1 MAMKK
6 IILTIVML
14 VAMSLSAVAAHV
26 VVTGTNVR
34 LRLKPSLKSET
45 LTNSRGENVH
55 PAKGEKLELLGDAG
69 DFYKV
74 RYKGQVVYI
83 SKQFS
88 QASETPKQTSK
99 PTTQATAGQ
108 RYVVVTG
115 TGVRLR
121 MQPSTKAATLQ
132 RGGVNVHPK
141 KGERIKLM
149 GDAGD
154 FYKVNYQGNYVYI
167 HKDYAKVE

>member
-1 MAMKK
+1 MKK
-6 IILTIVML
+6 SILTLIML
-14 VAMSLSAVAAHV
+14 AAMSLSASAAYV
-26 VVTGTNVR
+26 VVTGTDVR
-34 LRLKPSLKSET
+34 LRMAPSLKSET
-45 LTNSRGENVH
+45 LTNSKGVNIH
-55 PAKGEKLELLGDAG
+55 PAKGEKLELLGESG

-88 QASETPKQTSK
+88 RAVAPK
-99 PTTQATAGQ
+99 GQ
-108 RYVVVTG
+108 QYVVVTG

-121 MQPSTKAATLQ
+121 LQPSLKAATFQ
-132 RGGVNVHPK
+132 SKGVNVHPK

-167 HKDYAKVE
+167 HKDYAKPE

>member
-1 MAMKK
+1 MKK
-6 IILTIVML
+6 TILTIIML
-14 VAMSLSAVAAHV
+14 VAMSLSAAAAYV

-45 LTNSRGENVH
+45 LTNSHGENVH

-83 SKQFS
+83 SKQFT
-88 QASETPKQTSK
+88 QASETTKSAKAAPAAS
-99 PTTQATAGQ
+99 GQ

-121 MQPSTKAATLQ
+121 LQPSMKAETLQ

-167 HKDYAKVE
+167 HKDYAKSE

>member
-1 MAMKK
+1 MKK
-6 IILTIVML
+6 TIVTILLAL
-14 VAMSLSAVAAHV
+14 VIALGAAAADYV
-26 VVTGTNVR
+26 TVTGTNVR
-34 LRLKPSLKSET
+34 LRLKPSLQSET
-45 LTNSRGENVH
+45 LTTAAGVNIH
-55 PAKGEKLELLGDAG
+55 PKKGEKLECLGDVG

-74 RYKGQVVYI
+74 RFKGKVVYV
-83 SKQFS
+83 SKKFA
-88 QASETPKQTSK
+88 QAESAPAKTVEK
-99 PTTQATAGQ
+99 PVAGQ

-121 MQPSTKAATLQ
+121 LQPSLNAKTLQ
-132 RGGVNVHPK
+132 SGGVHVHPK

-167 HKDYAKVE
+167 HKDYAKAE

>member
-1 MAMKK
+1 MKK
-6 IILTIVML
+6 TFLTIVL
-14 VAMSLSAVAAHV
+14 ALIVAFSIAAADYV
-26 VVTGTNVR
+26 TVTGTNVR

-45 LTNSRGENVH
+45 LTTSAGVNIH
-55 PAKGEKLELLGDAG
+55 PKKGEKLECLGDAG

-74 RYKGQVVYI
+74 KYKGKVVYV
-83 SKQFS
+83 SKQFA
-88 QASETPKQTSK
+88 QTEETPAKVK
-99 PTTQATAGQ
+99 PAADKSQ

-121 MQPSTKAATLQ
+121 LQPSLNAKTLQ
-132 RGGVNVHPK
+132 SGGVNVHPK

-167 HKDYAKVE
+167 HKDYAVIE

>member
-1 MAMKK
+1 MKK
-6 IILTIVML
+6 KILTLVML
-14 VAMSLSAVAAHV
+14 AVMSLSASAAYV
-26 VVTGTNVR
+26 VVTGTDVR
-34 LRLKPSLKSET
+34 LRMKPSLKSET
-45 LTNSRGENVH
+45 LTNSRGENIH

-88 QASETPKQTSK
+88 RAMEQPKKTI
-99 PTTQATAGQ
+99 ATNGQ

-121 MQPSTKAATLQ
+121 MQPSLKAATLQ
-132 RGGVNVHPK
+132 RNGANVHPK

-149 GDAGD
+149 GETGD

>member
-1 MAMKK
+1 MKK
-6 IILTIVML
+6 TVVTLILAL
-14 VAMSLSAVAAHV
+14 VLAIGAAAADFV
-26 VVTGTNVR
+26 TVTGTNVR
-34 LRLKPSLKSET
+34 LRTKPSLQSET
-45 LTNSRGENVH
+45 LTTSAGVNIH
-55 PAKGEKLELLGDAG
+55 PNKGEKLECLGEAG

-74 RYKGQVVYI
+74 KYKGKVVYI
-83 SKQFS
+83 SKKFAKANDAPVS
-88 QASETPKQTSK
+88 VTAKTEAS
-99 PTTQATAGQ
+99 GQ

-121 MQPSTKAATLQ
+121 LQPSLEAKTLQ
-132 RGGVNVHPK
+132 KGGVNVHPK

-167 HKDYAKVE
+167 HKDYAKAE